1 MKKAYLFV
9 FFIIVAF
16 SCLEKAQTKNEES
29 IDTAYQNA
37 KKGVYWALQNIPEK
51 KRINNDLIADD
62 KLYASVKLE
71 KEINGIKIESTGYYL
86 SNSVIINIY
95 KSYDSLV
102 KEGYLKS
109 IPPDQ

>member
-1 MKKAYLFV
+1 MKNVCLFTFV
-9 FFIIVAF
+9 FIIGIF
-16 SCLEKAQTKNEES
+16 SLCKAQAKNEED
-29 IDTAYQNA
+29 INVAFQNA
-37 KKGVYWALQNIPEK
+37 KKGVYWVLQNIPEK
-51 KRINNDLIADD
+51 KRLNNDLIADD

-102 KEGYLKS
+102 KEGYLKQ
-109 IPPDQ
+109 IPSD